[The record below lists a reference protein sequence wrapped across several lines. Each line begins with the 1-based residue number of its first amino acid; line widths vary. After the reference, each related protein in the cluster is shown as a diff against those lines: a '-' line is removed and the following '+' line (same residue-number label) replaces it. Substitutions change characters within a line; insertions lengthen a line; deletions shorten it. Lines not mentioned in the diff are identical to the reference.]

1 MGRNKISIQ
10 KIKDERIRNIT
21 YYKRKKGLIKKAM
34 ELSLLCDADILVC
47 VYPKH
52 ISVNQLLI
60 YSSVN
65 NVETFI
71 EKYIKNP
78 LIKKEIYGLKDYGSL
93 FTNNILNEEQVKQIQ
108 EFDNNNFN
116 YIINANNLLNF
127 QKNKSNL
134 FGFPN
139 SFQNDKEKLIINK
152 PQNLFVPKKK
162 LNNLSPLLNSHKKEE
177 PKIKIEIKEKN
188 EKFVEQNNMKLLE
201 IPSFLNDKNEQLKDN
216 NCKHMNI
223 GNNIFNNNMINISNI
238 QNPFLN
244 THFVFESLQQQQ
256 RDINNLIL
264 GKNQI
269 PINPF
274 LFGVGPSK
282 NIYENNLC
290 NLPNYQFISKNNSPL
305 SNFQSL
311 LLQNK
316 NSFEK
321 NISPINI
328 NICKDNEKSN
338 KKIFLCKKRLN
349 EDKNINS

>member
-127 QKNKSNL
+127 QKNKNNL

-139 SFQNDKEKLIINK
+139 NFRNDKEKLIINK

-162 LNNLSPLLNSHKKEE
+162 LNNLSPLLNAHKKEE

-216 NCKHMNI
+216 NYQCMNV

-316 NSFEK
+316 NAFEK

-349 EDKNINS
+349 ADKNINS